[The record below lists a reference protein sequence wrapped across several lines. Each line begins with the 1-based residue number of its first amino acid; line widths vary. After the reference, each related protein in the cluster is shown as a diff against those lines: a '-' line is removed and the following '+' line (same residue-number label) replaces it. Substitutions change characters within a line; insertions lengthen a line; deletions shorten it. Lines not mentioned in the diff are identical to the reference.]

1 MLLVYT
7 HIYYYSYFDII
18 RILILLVFLI
28 ISISIII
35 IRKENYDGL
44 RPVVLIGTPAAKR
57 TLRSASI
64 FTSRF

>member
-18 RILILLVFLI
+18 R
-28 ISISIII
+28 ISIII

-57 TLRSASI
+57 ALRSASI